1 MCDFQD
7 LIYKISID
15 AAPLA
20 VKVKV
25 HTVVQSKQPL
35 ISIVPD
41 QNSEFIQTNL
51 N

>member
-25 HTVVQSKQPL
+25 HSPVKATSDL
-35 ISIVPD
+35 SIVPD
-41 QNSEFIQTNL
+41 QNSEFITKRT
-51 N
+51 